1 VLALWYVLQ
10 VSPKMR
16 VEELRNVIRDEGG
29 ILPALQRLSYAGEGA
44 GNSQP
49 EQAIMWDFYIRLRL
63 HAMPLAE

>member
-1 VLALWYVLQ
+1 
-10 VSPKMR
+10 MR